1 MSGSLPCFFNF
12 QYNSHCV
19 TQFHFSLQLDSKE
32 QLKKVAQMKLY
43 NYKFSDDFANA
54 MGIPEDSREDTG
66 VIAQEIRE
74 VLPEAVKEA
83 GDVPL
88 GNGEV
93 IKDFLVVNKVIIRV
107 SHFRGGWGVTDDVV
121 VMGFGFLEDMLL

>member
-1 MSGSLPCFFNF
+1 
-12 QYNSHCV
+12 
-19 TQFHFSLQLDSKE
+19 
-32 QLKKVAQMKLY
+32 MKLY

-54 MGIPEDSREDTG
+54 MGIPEDSRDDTG

-83 GDVPL
+83 GDIPL

-93 IKDFLVVNKVIIRV
+93 IKDFLVVNKVTF
-107 SHFRGGWGVTDDVV
+107 FRHD
-121 VMGFGFLEDMLL
+121 FQKYNEDFDFNHY

>member
-1 MSGSLPCFFNF
+1 MSGSHPYFFTSN
-12 QYNSHCV
+12 
-19 TQFHFSLQLDSKE
+19 TQLHFSLQLDSKE

-93 IKDFLVVNKVIIRV
+93 IKDFLVVNKVIMRV
-107 SHFRGGWGVTDDVV
+107 SHFRGGV
-121 VMGFGFLEDMLL
+121 LLMIKLSWDLDF

>member
-1 MSGSLPCFFNF
+1 MSGSLPCFFHF

-93 IKDFLVVNKVIIRV
+93 IKDFLVVNKVIIRGQ
-107 SHFRGGWGVTDDVV
+107 SFQGW
-121 VMGFGFLEDMLL
+121 MGCY

>member
-1 MSGSLPCFFNF
+1 
-12 QYNSHCV
+12 
-19 TQFHFSLQLDSKE
+19 
-32 QLKKVAQMKLY
+32 MKLY

-93 IKDFLVVNKVIIRV
+93 IKDFLVVNKVIMRV
-107 SHFRGGWGVTDDVV
+107 SHFRGGVLLMIKLSWDLDFRGYVILNLISISWRYKCKISERIVV
-121 VMGFGFLEDMLL
+121 KLCL